1 MTDGRDPD
9 RPRRPGPG
17 SGEDEAAP
25 ATPRREEGR
34 EEDREE
40 GREDETAGD
49 ASGGDRPGTD
59 ETEAPPEPAS
69 ESPSEKTGSD
79 RATTDEPTAPERPAP
94 RRRRG
99 GGAGVLALVLVLA
112 LIAALAWPV
121 WLVLGEQRDP
131 LALVPSERLDALEQR
146 IDRLQDGVRDNRR
159 ELEASSRRDAG
170 LESRIDELR
179 GAFSRLS
186 SDLNAE
192 SPLDE
197 RQWRIAE
204 AAYLLRVA
212 DLRARMENDRDGAR
226 AMLEAADELIAELDD
241 LGLYP
246 VREAIADALAELRAR
261 PVVDRVGLYL
271 ELESLAERVAAV
283 PLDLPRFRSEE
294 ATADD
299 EQDWLATLENRL
311 GGLFDF
317 RVHRPEPVT
326 PLMAPD
332 RAFHLRHNLLLLL
345 EQAQLALLRG
355 DAAVWEDTLGEAQRW
370 IREHFDPSDPEIEAL
385 ARALERLG
393 GERVEASAPDIS
405 TPHDELMRLRG
416 RAEATP

>member
-1 MTDGRDPD
+1 
-9 RPRRPGPG
+9 
-17 SGEDEAAP
+17 
-25 ATPRREEGR
+25 
-34 EEDREE
+34 
-40 GREDETAGD
+40 
-49 ASGGDRPGTD
+49 
-59 ETEAPPEPAS
+59 
-69 ESPSEKTGSD
+69 
-79 RATTDEPTAPERPAP
+79 
-94 RRRRG
+94 
-99 GGAGVLALVLVLA
+99 VLALVLVLA

-131 LALVPSERLDALEQR
+131 LALAPSERLSALEQR
-146 IDRLQDGVRDNRR
+146 LESLQGGVRENRQA
-159 ELEASSRRDAG
+159 LEASSRRDAG

-179 GAFSRLS
+179 GGFTRLS

-246 VREAIADALAELRAR
+246 VRESIADALAALRAR
-261 PVVDRVGLYL
+261 PVVDRTGLYL
-271 ELESLAERVAAV
+271 ELESLADRIAAV
-283 PLDLPRFRSEE
+283 PLDLPRFPAE
-294 ATADD
+294 APSSGPGQGWLETL
-299 EQDWLATLENRL
+299 QDRL

-332 RAFHLRHNLLLLL
+332 QAFHLRHNLLLLL
-345 EQAQLALLRG
+345 EQAQLALLRS
-355 DAAVWEDTLGEAQRW
+355 DATVWEDTLGQAQRW
-370 IREHFDPSDPEIEAL
+370 IREYFDPTDPEIGAL

-393 GERVEASAPDIS
+393 QERVSASAPDIS
-405 TPHDELMRLRG
+405 APLNELRRLRG
-416 RAEATP
+416 RAEAKP